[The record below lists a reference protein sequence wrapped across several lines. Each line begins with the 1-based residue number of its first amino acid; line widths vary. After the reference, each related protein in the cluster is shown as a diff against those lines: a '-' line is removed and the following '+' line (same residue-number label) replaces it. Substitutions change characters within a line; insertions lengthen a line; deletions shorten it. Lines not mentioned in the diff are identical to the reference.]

1 MSSDIARIP
10 NARHRTP
17 GFTLIEAV
25 ISVVLVGV
33 LLVAAIN
40 TLGATAVSKRNIEH
54 QALGYPLA
62 ADLMTEILNQAYE
75 EPVDTVNFGRESSES
90 GGDRTDWDDI
100 DDYEGWSATPPEGK
114 DGAPLDGYDQWT
126 RSVEIAFV
134 QTASL
139 NNEVGVNTGVKRI
152 TVTASFNGVPAAEL
166 VAIRTQAWPKAK

>member
-1 MSSDIARIP
+1 MNSCFVRIP
-10 NARHRTP
+10 NGPRRSP

-25 ISVVLVGV
+25 ISIVLVGL

-54 QALGYPLA
+54 QARGYLLA
-62 ADLMTEILNQAYE
+62 ADLMAEILNQAYE
-75 EPVDTVNFGRESSES
+75 EPVDTVTFGRESES

-100 DDYEGWSATPPEGK
+100 DDYDGWSATPPETK
-114 DGAPLDGYDQWT
+114 DGLPLDGYDQWT
-126 RSVEIAFV
+126 RSVEVAFV
-134 QTASL
+134 NPTDL
-139 NNEVGVNTGVKRI
+139 NALSANPGVKRV

>member
-1 MSSDIARIP
+1 MNSDTV
-10 NARHRTP
+10 RTP
-17 GFTLIEAV
+17 TALRRTSGFTLVEAA
-25 ISVVLVGV
+25 ISIILVGV

-54 QALGYPLA
+54 QARGYTLA
-62 ADLMTEILNQAYE
+62 QDLMAEILSQAYE
-75 EPVDTVNFGRESSES
+75 EPVDTVTFGRESES

-100 DDYEGWSATPPEGK
+100 DDYEGWSATPPEDK
-114 DGAPLDGYDQWT
+114 DGVPLDGYDQWT

-166 VAIRTQAWPKAK
+166 VAIRTLAWPNGK